1 MTRDEAYLT
10 LKSLIKSEN
19 LIKHHLACEATMKA
33 LYKRLTPQNMQNPKD
48 EENWGIVGLLHD
60 ADYELSKDHPEKHT
74 LILEEKLK
82 DKIDPK
88 LMYAIKS
95 HNWKFNNVKPKSRLD
110 WSIFC
115 SDELTGLI
123 IAATLVSPTSPAGGP
138 DKKLSALTPDFVI
151 KRFNEP
157 SFAKGADRSQI
168 KFCEKELSIPLNEF
182 INITLTA
189 MQRIAPSLGL

>member
-1 MTRDEAYLT
+1 MTRDEAYQT
-10 LKSLIKSEN
+10 LKSLIKNEN

-33 LYKRLTPQNMQNPKD
+33 LYKRLTPQNLQNQQD
-48 EENWGIVGLLHD
+48 EEKWGIVGLLHD
-60 ADYELSKDHPEKHT
+60 ADYELSKNHPEKHT

-95 HNWKFNNVKPKSRLD
+95 HNWKFNNVAPKSRLD

-115 SDELTGLI
+115 CDELTGLI
-123 IAATLVSPTSPAGGP
+123 IAATLVHP
-138 DKKLSALTPDFVI
+138 DKKLSSLTPDFI
-151 KRFNEP
+151 LKRFNES
-157 SFAKGADRSQI
+157 SFAKGADREQI

-182 INITLTA
+182 IGITLSV
-189 MQRIAPSLGL
+189 MQQIAPELGL

>member
-1 MTRDEAYLT
+1 MTRDEAYQT
-10 LKSLIKSEN
+10 LKSLIKNEN
-19 LIKHHLACEATMKA
+19 LIKHHLACEAAMKA

-60 ADYELSKDHPEKHT
+60 GDYELSKSAPEKHT

-123 IAATLVSPTSPAGGP
+123 IAAALVSP
-138 DKKLSALTPDFVI
+138 DKKLAALTPDFVM

-157 SFAKGADRSQI
+157 SFAKGADRNQI

>member
-1 MTRDEAYLT
+1 MTRDEAYQI
-10 LKSLIKSEN
+10 LKSLIKNEN

-60 ADYELSKDHPEKHT
+60 GDYELSKSTPEKHT

-123 IAATLVSPTSPAGGP
+123 IAATLISP
-138 DKKLSALTPDFVI
+138 DKKLSALTPDFVM

-157 SFAKGADRSQI
+157 SFAKGADRNQI
-168 KFCEKELSIPLNEF
+168 KFCEKELSISLNEF

-189 MQRIAPSLGL
+189 MQQIAPQLGL

>member
-1 MTRDEAYLT
+1 MNREQALEI
-10 LKSLIKSEN
+10 LKSLIKNEN

-33 LYKRLTPQNMQNPKD
+33 LYKKLTPHNMQNPN
-48 EENWGIVGLLHD
+48 EEQNWGIVGLLHD
-60 ADYELSKDHPEKHT
+60 ADYELSKDTPEKHT
-74 LILEEKLK
+74 IILEEKLK

-95 HNWKFNNVKPKSRLD
+95 HNWKFNDVAPKSRLD

-115 SDELTGLI
+115 CDELTGLI
-123 IAATLVSPTSPAGGP
+123 IAAALISPG
-138 DKKLSALTPDFVI
+138 KKLAQLTPDFVM

-157 SFAKGADRSQI
+157 SFAKGSDRNQI

-182 INITLTA
+182 INLTLTA
-189 MQRIAPSLGL
+189 MQQIAPQLGL